1 MEVNFLTHQALSSR
15 KLYDFVSELV
25 IGDQVAGIAG
35 LKTQLQVPGTT
46 TSTST
51 ADVSLGGTVNGA
63 EEMEQIKPGE
73 VEATSG
79 SPLNGAKKEKVK
91 LEIFHRD
98 KIG

>member
-1 MEVNFLTHQALSSR
+1 M
-15 KLYDFVSELV
+15 
-25 IGDQVAGIAG
+25 
-35 LKTQLQVPGTT
+35 
-46 TSTST
+46 

-91 LEIFHRD
+91 LERD